1 MVDQRSTGQDD
12 SIVRD
17 VWTIGRQR
25 VTLTAVID
33 FELPNDH
40 PGVADRA
47 YRARRGTIAEVA
59 ARFRPGEPI
68 PDVVYVDEEDE
79 VWRTVSAELAR
90 KHECYAC
97 SAYLDGAHRL
107 ALRTDRVPQLQ
118 EVTDRLTALTGFR
131 VEPVPGLVPTR
142 VFYGALADRCFLST
156 QYVRHHSVPF
166 YTPEPDVIHE
176 VVGHCN
182 SLAHPA
188 FADLYRLA
196 GEASRRCETD
206 DALEFFSRVFWFS
219 LEFGV
224 VWEDDQLRA
233 YGAGLLSSYAEIE
246 LFRDAEIRP
255 IDIAVMGSTSYDI
268 THYQPMLFAAPS
280 FGAAVDV
287 LSSFFERYDDDA
299 FGRLSAAAA

>member
-1 MVDQRSTGQDD
+1 
-12 SIVRD
+12 
-17 VWTIGRQR
+17 
-25 VTLTAVID
+25 VID
-33 FELPNDH
+33 VDLFELPADH
-40 PGVADRA
+40 PGVADHA
-47 YRARRGTIAEVA
+47 YRARRAAIAAVA
-59 ARFRPGEPI
+59 EGFRAGEPI
-68 PDVVYVDEEDE
+68 PDVMYVEEEDE

-90 KHECYAC
+90 KHERYAC
-97 SAYLDGAHRL
+97 DAYLEGAHRL
-107 ALRTDRVPQLQ
+107 SLRADRVPQLE
-118 EVTDRLTALTGFR
+118 EVSTRLRSLTGFHIQ
-131 VEPVPGLVPTR
+131 PVSGLVPTR
-142 VFYGALADRCFLST
+142 TFYGSLAERTFLST

-196 GEASRRCETD
+196 GEASRRCHDD

-224 VWEDDQLRA
+224 VWEHDELRT

-255 IDIAVMGSTSYDI
+255 LDIVAMGSTAYDI
-268 THYQPMLFAAPS
+268 THYQPLLFA
-280 FGAAVDV
+280 G
-287 LSSFFERYDDDA
+287 SSFEHVVDELSAFFVSYDDDA
-299 FGRLSAAAA
+299 FGRLASAAA